1 MPTVKEYNVKLGRLR
16 STRKMTKTM
25 KMVSANKLRKTQAMV
40 KQSEIFKTTL
50 DRCVRDALRQGG
62 GETHPLLQARP
73 VPAPALILVLTSD
86 RGLCAGFNN
95 NLIRLVVQWL
105 DANRE
110 QHPDSHLSCYGAR
123 GYQFFREHHS
133 IRKYY
138 QGVSA
143 KPEFGL
149 VRRIARDLENAFLS
163 GRYSHVFLAYNVFR
177 SALTQKPVMEQLLP
191 MQFPAAGV
199 AGGLA
204 ADVLHEPSG
213 STVRNRL
220 LSQAVAMQVYHAFL
234 QSAAGEH
241 GARMT
246 AMDNSTAS
254 AGKLI
259 DSYSLLRNRARQ
271 AGITREL
278 TEIVAGAEALK

>member
-40 KQSEIFKTTL
+40 KQAEVFKTAL
-50 DRCVRDALRQGG
+50 DRCVRDALRHDG
-62 GETHPLLQARP
+62 GETHPLLQLRP
-73 VPAPALILVLTSD
+73 TPAPALVLVLTSD
-86 RGLCAGFNN
+86 RGLCGGFNN
-95 NLIRLVVQWL
+95 NLIRQVVQWL
-105 DANRE
+105 DAHRE

-123 GYQFFREHHS
+123 GYQFFREHHGV
-133 IRKYY
+133 RKYY
-138 QGVSA
+138 QGITA
-143 KPEFGL
+143 RPEFDV
-149 VRRIARDLENAFLS
+149 VRRIARDLEDAFLS
-163 GRYSHVFLAYNVFR
+163 GRYSNVLLAYNVFR
-177 SALTQKPVMEQLLP
+177 SALTQKPVLEQLLP
-191 MQFPAAGV
+191 MQLPSAGA

-213 STVRNRL
+213 SQVRHYL
-220 LSQAVAMQVYHAFL
+220 LSQALAMQVYYAFL

-246 AMDNSTAS
+246 AMDNSTAN
-254 AGKLI
+254 ADKLI